1 MKERRINRSR
11 LVGLRFT
18 PEEYRLLHNKY
29 KATTCRQLSEYI
41 RRILFEKK
49 ITAFTRNQSMDDFM
63 TELIVLRKEL
73 GAVGN
78 NLNQAVKKLNAY
90 QDIPEIKIW
99 VLLNDSMIKKIFDR
113 TEEIKSKINQFSES
127 WSQE

>member
-1 MKERRINRSR
+1 MKEKRINRSR

-18 PEEYRLLHNKY
+18 PEEYRLLHDKY

-41 RRILFEKK
+41 RRILFDKK
-49 ITAFTRNQSMDDFM
+49 ITVFTRNQSMDDFM
-63 TELIVLRKEL
+63 TELIVLRMEL
-73 GAVGN
+73 GAIGN

-90 QDIPEIKIW
+90 QDIAEIKIW
-99 VLLNDSMIKKIFDR
+99 ILLNDSTIKKIFER
-113 TEEIKSKINQFSES
+113 AEEIKSKINQFSES